1 MYKLIVTKYH
11 RPYMEYNGKNSVF
24 SRFKESITTC
34 IPVNVTRHKTRIIYV
49 FTGGKFTERYI
60 LPITAEIMR
69 ITEGK
74 CNG

>member
-1 MYKLIVTKYH
+1 MYKLIITKYR

-24 SRFKESITTC
+24 SRFKESIAYCTP
-34 IPVNVTRHKTRIIYV
+34 INIQRSKTRIIYV
-49 FTGGKFTERYI
+49 FTDGKFTERYI